1 MTVDTTMF
9 ATDMDFATDDLSVT
23 MTWSG
28 QTITVIKDDV
38 SRENDVQD
46 VGIFL
51 NSDVTVWATI
61 ADFTSSILPAVQAVV
76 AIDGTNYS
84 IRQRTI
90 SSEKIVVQFDCMRI

>member
-9 ATDMDFATDDLSVT
+9 ATDMDFATNDLSVT

-61 ADFTSSILPAVQAVV
+61 ADFTSSILPAVQATVV
-76 AIDGTNYS
+76 IDGTTYS
-84 IRQRTI
+84 IRSKTI
-90 SSEKIVVQFDCMRI
+90 SSEKIVVQLDCMRI